1 MIELPETKG
10 SRVVKFIEKFKE
22 KKTPYLKINS
32 KYLVKSKLKNLIN
45 SLEKKAPKQKQIIL
59 SYLSLKDNSNW
70 ISQKKIKIQTSSP
83 NSSFKS
89 LLRKKIF
96 DKKNIS
102 ESRLNFEFEEN
113 LSEYS
118 LTKEQLIA
126 FGEIKE
132 KFRLNNVVL
141 FHQVILKYILN

>member
-1 MIELPETKG
+1 M
-10 SRVVKFIEKFKE
+10 
-22 KKTPYLKINS
+22 
-32 KYLVKSKLKNLIN
+32 
-45 SLEKKAPKQKQIIL
+45 A
-59 SYLSLKDNSNW
+59 LKDNSNW
-70 ISQKKIKIQTSSP
+70 ISQKKIKIQTSFP

-102 ESRLNFEFEEN
+102 ESRLNFDFDEN

-126 FGEIKE
+126 YDEIKE
-132 KFRLNNVVL
+132 KFRQNNVVL
-141 FHQVILKYILN
+141 FRGVTSSGKTEVYFKLIDEIIKKINKFCI